1 MRRAISLDGITFDY
15 PLFYNEEFVVSDFV
29 GSKTLNIN
37 GGLNIDLIPKGS
49 LTKKAS
55 LYSSESGW
63 VNRVTKIRL
72 LGSVDTQPKELVL
85 DNNDIIMVYF
95 DFSSDKAIEFE
106 QIANSKWYKVKINLL
121 KG

>member
-1 MRRAISLDGITFDY
+1 MRKAVSLDGITFDY
-15 PLFYNEEFVVSDFV
+15 PLFYSEEFIVNEFV

-49 LTKKAS
+49 LTKKVS

-72 LGSVDTQPKELVL
+72 LGSVDIRPKKLVL
-85 DNNDIIMVYF
+85 DNNDIIIVYF
-95 DFSSDKAIEFE
+95 DFSNDKAIEFK
-106 QIANSKWYKVKINLL
+106 QIANSKWYRVKINLL
-121 KG
+121 RG